1 MTWNEALLIYDEI
14 VELSSHSERK
24 GKKMIYTSSNG
35 YMYSI
40 INKEGEVGF
49 RLSKEDQKLFDQ
61 EFGAEPLL
69 SHNAVMKDYVKI
81 PLKLLDQKETAAKWL
96 DKSHKY
102 VNTLAPK

>member
-14 VELSSHSERK
+14 VALSSQSERK

-40 INKEGEVGF
+40 INNDGEVGF
-49 RLSKEDQKLFDQ
+49 RLSKEDQKAFDQ
-61 EFGAEPLL
+61 EFGAEPLIF
-69 SHNAVMKDYVKI
+69 HNAVMKDYVKV
-81 PLKLLDQKETAAKWL
+81 PVELLGQKEAAAKWL
-96 DKSHKY
+96 NKAHEY